1 MVNAETSTHLLGR
14 DKRAV
19 RRWAFVAVALLVG
32 SLVFFSAVKILDYPT
47 VHLLLWW
54 EGYAILLTALIVVQ
68 SYSNGGIVMS
78 WLLAFG
84 AIIGVILNYGG
95 IGLTGGGP
103 SVLELVEFA
112 LLGGLI
118 GAVIFG
124 TVGFGL
130 GVTIRR
136 FVG

>member
-1 MVNAETSTHLLGR
+1 MDNAETSIHFLGR
-14 DKRAV
+14 NERAV
-19 RRWAFVAVALLVG
+19 RRWAFVAGVLLVG
-32 SLVFFSAVKILDYPT
+32 SLVFFSAVKALDYPT
-47 VHLLLWW
+47 VHLVLWW
-54 EGYAILLTALIVVQ
+54 EGYAILLTSLIAVQ

-84 AIIGVILNYGG
+84 AIVGVILNYGG

-103 SVLELVEFA
+103 SVLELVGFA
-112 LLGGLI
+112 LIGGLL
-118 GAVIFG
+118 GAAIIG

-136 FVG
+136 FVA